1 MSLNLWWPARHAH
14 SSFRS
19 SAAAELRAMSHA
31 AFMDVARAMYRS
43 LLNCIEGL
51 YRENAIIVEVV
62 QGIQYVCSSKAL

>member
-1 MSLNLWWPARHAH
+1 M
-14 SSFRS
+14 
-19 SAAAELRAMSHA
+19 AELRAMSHA

-62 QGIQYVCSSKAL
+62 QSIQYVCSSKAL